1 MKCQTP
7 ETWCA
12 EGIFQI
18 QTLFMVLMFQNN
30 MLIPHV
36 RDRERKTKPD
46 LTFQLLTSSINPSII
61 LYTGSGLFSRVYHVQ
76 ITGMCICETFF
87 PPITWSDH

>member
-1 MKCQTP
+1 
-7 ETWCA
+7 
-12 EGIFQI
+12 
-18 QTLFMVLMFQNN
+18 MVLMFQNN

-87 PPITWSDH
+87 PPIT